1 MPALA
6 RDPWLW
12 PFASDSIWNMPLGSE
27 ALLVPAGITAASG
40 VAVDPEILVR
50 TRPGAP
56 QRRIL
61 APAAWEKREGGTREL
76 GAARFDDDFVV
87 PDARLHWTPNF
98 CGAVLQPDGRTV
110 EHLGPICRP
119 REGSDVWAYR
129 FGTTD
134 LHGDGIRGSHGG
146 SGLSALGGSIRRG
159 ELLGEAPIRHAI
171 KVNLFCERFVHF
183 GSGRPGFRWP
193 ADRADDYAAKNYKG
207 SNPAVVMGSLLCL
220 RPDLDL
226 ATLGLKTTP
235 ARKIARAL
243 QDYGAYVADDAAHDV
258 FYVCCEEG
266 VREEVAGA
274 LGVSMES
281 DSGAYFDDIAK
292 LLPLL
297 HVVDN
302 NAPDR
307 IGGGGTRRAVLAPPL
322 AETVANPLEPHA
334 GPNLV
339 PNAGMERGGEAAD
352 GWAMMSGEGALGR
365 ETAAPFKGEAS
376 LRLKSEGKAMARI
389 QIPGEFSARTMT
401 LSGRVRADGANAMLG
416 LMCYTKDWKGINFI
430 IAGNTT
436 AGGWT
441 EIAKT
446 FALPEGTARVDVALL
461 VEGKGSGF
469 LDEARLE
476 ADGAALP
483 AVEARQTPP
492 KAENAWSPAQGFY
505 PDYPEAW
512 LNFHRSLKEQAAK
525 GGVDLLFIGDS
536 LTKGWDPAIWEK
548 RYAPRKAA
556 NFGIGGDGTPQLL
569 WRLENGGFEGLQPKV
584 VVLMIGINNVWPGFS
599 AEDTVKGIRTFVGRL
614 RGEMPGARILLCG
627 MLPVFD
633 EDDAIREYIKTVNA
647 GIAGLDDGKSVRFQD
662 FGKEFVDANGKRRE
676 GFYDGDRLHL
686 KAPGYQAWSEAME
699 PLLVE
704 LLARDGDE

>member
-1 MPALA
+1 MTLRNRSLAALAFILSGMPSLA

-87 PDARLHWTPNF
+87 PDARPHWTPNF

-171 KVNLFCERFVHF
+171 KVNLFCQRFVHF

-193 ADRADDYAAKNYKG
+193 ADRADDYAA
-207 SNPAVVMGSLLCL
+207 
-220 RPDLDL
+220 
-226 ATLGLKTTP
+226 
-235 ARKIARAL
+235 
-243 QDYGAYVADDAAHDV
+243 HDV

-266 VREEVAGA
+266 LREEVAGA

-281 DSGAYFDDIAK
+281 DSGAYIDDIAK

-307 IGGGGTRRAVLAPPL
+307 IGGGGTRRAGLAPPL

-365 ETAAPFKGEAS
+365 ETAAPFKGAAS

-446 FALPEGTARVDVALL
+446 LALPEGTARVDVALL
-461 VEGKGSGF
+461 VDGKGSGF

-556 NFGIGGDGTPQLL
+556 NFGIGGGGTPQLL

-599 AEDTVKGIRTFVGRL
+599 AEDTAKGIRTFVGRL
-614 RGEMPGARILLCG
+614 RGEMPGTRILLCG
-627 MLPVFD
+627 VLPVFD

-686 KAPGYQAWSEAME
+686 KAPGYKAWAEAME